1 MATSRAWPETARY
14 AVLTALAIVTF
25 GPLLFTLMTSVK
37 NNEQFDY
44 HFWTPALPLH
54 LENYALAWQQIR
66 VYMINSVVVTGTSIA
81 LTLAVSACAAYA
93 FGRGRFPGRSTL
105 FYAVIG
111 LMMFPGV
118 LLLIPTFRLVQQMGL
133 LNTVA
138 VLVLPY
144 AAHQQIISIFIMR
157 SFFASMP
164 EELFE
169 AARMDGASEI
179 QNFRLIALPLAL
191 PILGAIATIT
201 LISSW
206 NDYIWPLLTI
216 TEPGLRTITLGLTF
230 FAVGEFQTAY
240 GPLMAGFVLAALPL
254 VVLFSLFMRMFIDGM
269 TAGAVKM

>member
-1 MATSRAWPETARY
+1 VARRTEWTEPVKY
-14 AVLTALAIVTF
+14 ALLVFLALLTF
-25 GPLLFTLMTSVK
+25 GPLLFTLMTSFK
-37 NNEQFDY
+37 DNEQFDY
-44 HFWTPALPLH
+44 HFWTPTLPLH
-54 LENYALAWQQIR
+54 AGNYLLAWDQIR
-66 VYMINSVVVTGTSIA
+66 RYMLNSVVVTASSIA
-81 LTLAVSACAAYA
+81 LTVAVSACAAYA
-93 FGRGRFPGRSTL
+93 FGRGRFPGRGLL

-118 LLLIPTFRLVQQMGL
+118 LLLIPTFRLVQQMGM
-133 LNTVA
+133 LNTLW
-138 VLVLPY
+138 VLILPY

-157 SFFASMP
+157 SFFATMP

-169 AARMDGASEI
+169 AARMDGASEV

-216 TEPGLRTITLGLTF
+216 TEASLRTITLGLTF

-240 GPLMAGFVLAALPL
+240 GPLMAGYVIAALPL
-254 VVLFSLFMRMFIDGM
+254 IVLFSLFMRMFIDGM